1 MNKRKKLGQ
10 HFLKSNHTAKFIVDS
25 ANITKN
31 DVIYE
36 IGTGKAILTP
46 LLCKNSKHVISVEK
60 DKSLYKEV
68 INVFSN
74 IKNLTI
80 IHGDGFKQNEKF
92 DIFVSNLPYSKS
104 RIAINWMLMQKFS
117 LAIIMVQFDFAQKL
131 LSTKKDRK
139 AISIL
144 AQSGFNMKILRKIGK
159 ENFSPIPKIDSVIM
173 EFKRKST
180 FSIELIQSVN
190 LLFSFRRKKI
200 QNIGKQLGLN
210 IKSDARL
217 EEMNNDEI
225 IKFAKQIK
233 KI

>member
-1 MNKRKKLGQ
+1 MNKRKKFGQ
-10 HFLKSNHTAKFIVDS
+10 HFLKSNHIAKFIVDS

-36 IGTGKAILTP
+36 VGTGRGILTP
-46 LLCKNSKHVISVEK
+46 LLCKNSKYVISVEK

-104 RIAINWMLMQKFS
+104 KTAINWMLMQKFS
-117 LAIIMVQFDFAQKL
+117 MAIIMVQFDFAQKL
-131 LSTKKDRK
+131 LSTKQDRK

-159 ENFSPIPKIDSVIM
+159 ENFSPTPKIDSAIM

-200 QNIGKQLGLN
+200 QTIGKQLGLN

>member
-10 HFLKSNHTAKFIVDS
+10 HFLKSNHIAKFIVDS

>member
-233 KI
+233 KL